1 MAISVHCDPNW
12 CLDSGVSTELCTS
25 YTQLFTGGVCQEM
38 NGVYRSTVYE
48 IRPAKSVSSLT
59 KLTNGF
65 ATMTSS
71 LANIKTGLVSRATAA
86 VVTVTHGG
94 AKEEEHRGYSDDNE
108 EATAALIGA
117 VANEAKEQKDADQ
130 VEKDND
136 VEEVEEIVEDEK
148 EAMVKNVLQMMK
160 TLEELEKKVENVKEG
175 NMRMKVENE
184 AINNYIV
191 NMMANTEVFQDSNI
205 G

>member
-1 MAISVHCDPNW
+1 MVISVPCDPW
-12 CLDSGVSTELCTS
+12 CLVSPTELCTS

-117 VANEAKEQKDADQ
+117 VAHKAKEPTDQ

>member
-1 MAISVHCDPNW
+1 
-12 CLDSGVSTELCTS
+12 
-25 YTQLFTGGVCQEM
+25 M

-117 VANEAKEQKDADQ
+117 VAHEAKEPTDQ